1 MTTSSTIQLELWLQ
15 YHGDRAREIQ
25 QRMSTPERDA
35 LLRADVDRDF
45 DILGLSDAPRPE
57 AVSIVWAGPIY
68 TGSEIWFRELL
79 SLPACR
85 GMLTFM
91 RSLLIP
97 TVLAMLSVL

>member
-91 RSLLIP
+91 RSLLTP